1 MYIASAD
8 EFNRMKARPFCSAP
22 ECDEQPEE
30 RVDATESSGP
40 ASCATPRWPVANVA
54 KSACPVGDESV
65 RSRLIADIREPLV
78 PAATREAALELIGWL
93 ARRFPGEDPHAIG
106 VEEAVRAR
114 DVARARRRAR

>member
-1 MYIASAD
+1 
-8 EFNRMKARPFCSAP
+8 MKLRPFCTAP
-22 ECDEQPEE
+22 GCDEQPEE

-40 ASCATPRWPVANVA
+40 ASCAAPRWPVS

-65 RSRLIADIREPLV
+65 RSRLIADITRVIREPLV
-78 PAATREAALELIGWL
+78 PVATREAALELIGWL

-114 DVARARRRAR
+114 DVARTRRRAR

>member
-1 MYIASAD
+1 
-8 EFNRMKARPFCSAP
+8 MKARPFCTVP
-22 ECDEQPEE
+22 ECDEQPDE

-40 ASCATPRWPVANVA
+40 ASCATPRWPVA

-65 RSRLIADIREPLV
+65 RSRLIADITRVIREPLV